1 MRGEQRYQPDGHT
14 IGTEEEAPS
23 TETPGVSLLA
33 LVSEVDVHRAQQI
46 ADELPIL
53 FRYEHALRLEI
64 EKVRQTI
71 GPVFAQPPMPGKEPR
86 ALVFVIGG
94 CRTASRSG
102 LRYGRM
108 ETPSGRKA
116 SFSRPSDMDRCQ
128 VPLTSCPWAYAADP
142 RLRPWC

>member
-1 MRGEQRYQPDGHT
+1 VRVCSEQRYQPDGHT

-64 EKVRQTI
+64 EEVRQTI

-94 CRTASRSG
+94 ELPYG
-102 LRYGRM
+102 LPVGLAVRM
-108 ETPSGRKA
+108 DG
-116 SFSRPSDMDRCQ
+116 
-128 VPLTSCPWAYAADP
+128 DP
-142 RLRPWC
+142 IG